1 MTPRYDARGSLDAAG
16 RLPAAF
22 TTSGSSSFTEFL
34 GGYAPDLLPGR
45 RLMLSTTSGADQS
58 GGQFGGHPGGGRMP
72 EAPHGTTIVAMT
84 FAGGVVM
91 AGDRRAT
98 MGNLIAHREMEKV
111 YPADEYSCVGI
122 AGTAGVAVEMVRL
135 FQVELEHYEKIE
147 GSLLSLD
154 GKANR
159 LATMIRGNL
168 AMAMQGLAVV
178 PLFAGYDIE
187 RGLGRIFS
195 YDVTGGRYEER
206 DHHSVGSGSLFART
220 TLKKRWQ
227 PDLTADQA
235 VSVAVE
241 ALIDAADDDS
251 ATGGPDERR
260 RIYPVVATVTDVG
273 YQRLGDEVLQPVA
286 AALLDRLAARSE
298 GRTDRDQA
306 PGAGR

>member
-1 MTPRYDARGSLDAAG
+1 M
-16 RLPAAF
+16 
-22 TTSGSSSFTEFL
+22 
-34 GGYAPDLLPGR
+34 
-45 RLMLSTTSGADQS
+45 
-58 GGQFGGHPGGGRMP
+58 
-72 EAPHGTTIVAMT
+72 
-84 FAGGVVM
+84 
-91 AGDRRAT
+91 
-98 MGNLIAHREMEKV
+98 
-111 YPADEYSCVGI
+111 
-122 AGTAGVAVEMVRL
+122 
-135 FQVELEHYEKIE
+135 
-147 GSLLSLD
+147 
-154 GKANR
+154 
-159 LATMIRGNL
+159 
-168 AMAMQGLAVV
+168 
-178 PLFAGYDIE
+178 
-187 RGLGRIFS
+187 
-195 YDVTGGRYEER
+195 TGGRYEER